1 MSLLTFLSP
10 SISQRRQLE
19 PSNAVSEI
27 DEDAKSASAK
37 ILTKWR
43 PQLLAEHSKTSYIT
57 DTNGTNPSL
66 APESVEHI
74 AASAANEPPKLL
86 QGHAVATGW

>member
-1 MSLLTFLSP
+1 MSLSASLSHC
-10 SISQRRQLE
+10 ISQKRELE

-27 DEDAKSASAK
+27 DEDAKAASAK

-43 PQLLAEHSKTSYIT
+43 PQLLAEYSKTGYIT

-66 APESVEHI
+66 ASESAEHNATS
-74 AASAANEPPKLL
+74 AASEPTKSL
-86 QGHAVATGW
+86 QGHPVASTG

>member
-1 MSLLTFLSP
+1 MSLLASFPP

-19 PSNAVSEI
+19 PSNAVFGT
-27 DEDAKSASAK
+27 DEDAKAASAK

-43 PQLLAEHSKTSYIT
+43 PQLLAEYSKSSYIT

-66 APESVEHI
+66 AAESAEHN
-74 AASAANEPPKLL
+74 AASAASEPAKSL
-86 QGHAVATGW
+86 QGHPVAAAW